1 MSTQESALSGM
12 PHKRLRRS
20 GADIQAIRDA
30 ILGILRDDHP
40 MTVRQVFYQLVVR
53 RAIEKTEAQYQRT
66 VIRLLTDMRMD
77 GTVPFAWITD
87 ESRRRRVTQTFNGI
101 EDALEHTAKFYRRSA
116 LQQAGDYLE
125 IWCEKDALAGVMWES
140 GVRL

>member
-1 MSTQESALSGM
+1 MTTQGSTLLGM
-12 PHKRLRRS
+12 PNRRRRS

-30 ILGILRDDHP
+30 IMGILRDDHP

-53 RAIEKTEAQYQRT
+53 HAIEKTEAQYQGT

-87 ESRRRRVTQTFNGI
+87 ESRRRRVTRTFNNI
-101 EDALEHTAKFYRRSA
+101 EYALAHTAEFYRRSA
-116 LQQAGDYLE
+116 PGSSRPTTSR
-125 IWCEKDALAGVMWES
+125 S
-140 GVRL
+140 GARRMRWRA